1 MTTWDLSSTK
11 NHILI
16 CNGGSC
22 ARCGAEELT
31 ASLRAEISRR
41 HLNTS
46 IHTTKT
52 LCNGRCQ
59 DACVVTVYPAG
70 TWYKNLSAD
79 DVKPFIQSVLTG
91 HFYEKNL
98 SLRFNQEGFQPIN
111 DTIASGISKD
121 KERKRDA
128 SK

>member
-1 MTTWDLSSTK
+1 MTTWDLSNTK

-31 ASLRAEISRR
+31 ASLRAEIDRR
-41 HLNTS
+41 SLNTN

-59 DACVVTVYPAG
+59 DACVATVYPEGA
-70 TWYKNLSAD
+70 WYKNLSER
-79 DVKPFIQSVLTG
+79 DVTPFIQSVITG
-91 HFYEKNL
+91 QAYESKL
-98 SLRFNQEGFQPIN
+98 SLQFNQEGFQPIN
-111 DTIASGISKD
+111 ETIPKGISKD
-121 KERKRDA
+121 AERKIRS